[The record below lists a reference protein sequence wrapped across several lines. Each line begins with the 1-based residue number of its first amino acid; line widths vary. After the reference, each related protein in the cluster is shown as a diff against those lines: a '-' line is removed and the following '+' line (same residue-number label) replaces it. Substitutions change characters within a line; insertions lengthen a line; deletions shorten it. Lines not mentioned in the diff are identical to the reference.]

1 LEIQIL
7 DAETIHAR
15 RWGILSVLIF
25 SLLVV
30 VLDNTVLNVA
40 LKRIQDELGAS
51 QSELEWSI
59 NSYTLV
65 FAGLLFTF
73 GLLGDRFGRKRM
85 VVTGLALFGA
95 SSLLSAY
102 AQTPGQ
108 LIGAR
113 ALMGIGAAAI
123 LPATLAIIT
132 NVFDAKERG
141 RAIGVWA
148 GAVGIGI
155 VLGPVVGGAL
165 LEHFWWG
172 SVFLINVPV
181 VVLGIVLISAIVPES
196 KDPNP
201 GRLDPVGVL
210 LSIVGL
216 VLLAYGIIKG
226 GQLASI
232 SQPEV
237 YLPVV
242 AGIALLG
249 LFVWYE
255 SRSDHPSLDVT
266 LFRNPVFSTSVSA
279 IALIFFAMMGLL
291 FFTTFY
297 LQIVRGFSP
306 LQTGLWF
313 LPFAAAQLI
322 FAPLSASFVQRF
334 GIRTVATTGLALLG
348 IGFVGYLLLDTDSPM
363 WIFVILG
370 LIQGMGAANV
380 MPPATTAI
388 LSAVPREKAG
398 VGSAVQNTVRQV
410 GGAMG
415 VAVLGSLTSALYR
428 DQITPHLTALPESAR
443 HTAGESIGAT
453 IGAAGQVG
461 PQAVAQIQGVA
472 FDAFV
477 RSMHFTAVVAACVV
491 GVATLL
497 AYRFLPSMRPA
508 AAVPSQLSADEAAE
522 PALADG

>member
-1 LEIQIL
+1 M

-15 RWGILSVLIF
+15 RWGILSVLIV

-51 QSELEWSI
+51 QSQLEWSI

-73 GLLGDRFGRKRM
+73 GLLGDRLGRKR
-85 VVTGLALFGA
+85 VLLTGLVLFGA
-95 SSLLSAY
+95 ASALCSY

-123 LPATLAIIT
+123 MPATLAIIS
-132 NVFDAKERG
+132 NVFDPEERG

-172 SVFLINVPV
+172 SVFLINVPIV
-181 VVLGIVLISAIVPES
+181 AIGVVLVSAIVPES

-201 GRLDPVGVL
+201 GRLDPVGVV
-210 LSIVGL
+210 LSIAGL

-226 GQLASI
+226 GQQGSI
-232 SQPEV
+232 SEPEV
-237 YLPVV
+237 YLPVL
-242 AGIALLG
+242 AGAALLG

-279 IALIFFAMMGLL
+279 IALIFFAMMGVL
-291 FFTTFY
+291 FFMTFY
-297 LQIVRGFSP
+297 LQIVRGYSP

-313 LPFAAAQLI
+313 LPFAAAQLV
-322 FAPLSASFVQRF
+322 FAPLSATVVQRF
-334 GIRTVATTGLALLG
+334 GIRTVATTGLALLTVG
-348 IGFVGYLLLDTDSPM
+348 LAGFVLLDTDSPM
-363 WIFVILG
+363 WIFVLMG
-370 LIQGMGAANV
+370 LVQGMGAANV

-388 LSAVPREKAG
+388 LGALPREKAG

-428 DQITPHLTALPESAR
+428 DQITAHLTALPESAR
-443 HTAGESIGAT
+443 HAAGESVGAT
-453 IGAAGQVG
+453 LGAAAQLG

-477 RSMHFTAVVAACVV
+477 RSMHITAVVAASVAAI
-491 GVATLL
+491 ATLL
-497 AYRFLPSMRPA
+497 AFRFLPSMRPA
-508 AAVPSQLSADEAAE
+508 AAGPGQAGPE
-522 PALADG
+522 PAVEPVSSH

>member
-297 LQIVRGFSP
+297 
-306 LQTGLWF
+306 
-313 LPFAAAQLI
+313 
-322 FAPLSASFVQRF
+322 
-334 GIRTVATTGLALLG
+334 AT
-348 IGFVGYLLLDTDSPM
+348 
-363 WIFVILG
+363 
-370 LIQGMGAANV
+370 
-380 MPPATTAI
+380 
-388 LSAVPREKAG
+388 
-398 VGSAVQNTVRQV
+398 
-410 GGAMG
+410 
-415 VAVLGSLTSALYR
+415 
-428 DQITPHLTALPESAR
+428 
-443 HTAGESIGAT
+443 
-453 IGAAGQVG
+453 
-461 PQAVAQIQGVA
+461 
-472 FDAFV
+472 
-477 RSMHFTAVVAACVV
+477 
-491 GVATLL
+491 
-497 AYRFLPSMRPA
+497 
-508 AAVPSQLSADEAAE
+508 
-522 PALADG
+522 

>member
-1 LEIQIL
+1 L

-15 RWGILSVLIF
+15 RWGILSVLIV

-51 QSELEWSI
+51 QSQLEWSI

-85 VVTGLALFGA
+85 VLTGLALFGG

-102 AQTPGQ
+102 AQSPGQ

-123 LPATLAIIT
+123 MPATLAIIT

-165 LEHFWWG
+165 LEQFWWG
-172 SVFLINVPV
+172 SVFLINVPI

-196 KDPNP
+196 KDPSP

-210 LSIVGL
+210 LSIAGL

-232 SQPEV
+232 SEPEV

-242 AGIALLG
+242 AGLALLA

-255 SRSDHPSLDVT
+255 ARSDHPSLDVE
-266 LFRNPVFSTSVSA
+266 LFRNPVFSTSVSV
-279 IALIFFAMMGLL
+279 IALIFFAMMGVL
-291 FFTTFY
+291 FFMTFY
-297 LQIVRGFSP
+297 LQIVRGYSP

-313 LPFAAAQLI
+313 LPFAAAQLV
-322 FAPLSASFVQRF
+322 FAPLSASVVQRF
-334 GIRTVATTGLALLG
+334 GIRAVATSGLALLALG
-348 IGFVGYLLLDTDSPM
+348 LAGFLLLDESSPM
-363 WIFVILG
+363 WIFVLMG
-370 LIQGMGAANV
+370 LLQGVGAANV

-388 LSAVPREKAG
+388 LAAVPREKAG

-415 VAVLGSLTSALYR
+415 VAVLGSLTSAVYR
-428 DQITPHLTALPESAR
+428 DQIAPHLTGLPDSAQ
-443 HTAGESIGAT
+443 HAAGESVGAT
-453 IGAAGQVG
+453 IGAAAQAG

-477 RSMHFTAVVAACVV
+477 RSMHVTAVVAACGVV
-491 GVATLL
+491 VATLL
-497 AYRFLPSMRPA
+497 AFRFLPSMRPA
-508 AAVPSQLSADEAAE
+508 AAPGQAGPEPAAE
-522 PALADG
+522 PVGTH

>member
-1 LEIQIL
+1 M

-15 RWGILSVLIF
+15 RWGILSVLIV

-73 GLLGDRFGRKRM
+73 GLLGDRLGRKRIVM
-85 VVTGLALFGA
+85 IGLLLFGA

-123 LPATLAIIT
+123 MSATLAIIS
-132 NVFDAKERG
+132 NVFEPEERG

-155 VLGPVVGGAL
+155 VLGPVVGGGL
-165 LEHFWWG
+165 LEQFWWG
-172 SVFLINVPV
+172 SVFLINVPI
-181 VVLGIVLISAIVPES
+181 VVLGVVLIFAIVPES
-196 KDPNP
+196 KDPSP
-201 GRLDPVGVL
+201 GRLDPAGVL
-210 LSIVGL
+210 LSIGGL

-226 GQLASI
+226 GELASVRE
-232 SQPEV
+232 PEV
-237 YLPVV
+237 YLPAA
-242 AGIALLG
+242 AGLALLG
-249 LFVWYE
+249 LFIWYE
-255 SRSDHPSLDVT
+255 VRSDHPSLDVR
-266 LFRNPVFSTSVSA
+266 LFRNPVFSTSVAA
-279 IALIFFAMMGLL
+279 ITLIFFAMMGVL
-291 FFTTFY
+291 FFMTFY
-297 LQIVRGFSP
+297 LQIVRGYSP

-313 LPFAAAQLI
+313 LPFAATQLV

-334 GIRTVATTGLALLG
+334 GIRAVATSGLALLALG
-348 IGFVGYLLLDTDSPM
+348 LAGFLLLDANSPM
-363 WIFVILG
+363 WIFVLTG
-370 LIQGMGAANV
+370 LVQGMGAANV

-388 LSAVPREKAG
+388 LSALPRERAG

-428 DQITPHLTALPESAR
+428 DDVTPHLTALPESAR
-443 HTAGESIGAT
+443 HAAGESIGAT
-453 IGAAGQVG
+453 MGAAAQVG
-461 PQAVAQIQGVA
+461 PQAVAQIQDPT

-477 RSMHFTAVVAACVV
+477 SSMHVTAVAAACVA
-491 GVATLL
+491 GLATLL
-497 AYRFLPSMRPA
+497 AFRFLPNMQPV
-508 AAVPSQLSADEAAE
+508 AVPDQSSPEGAAE
-522 PALADG
+522 PVGTR